1 MKKEILNIIRSN
13 PILYSYLREESQEYI
28 YLLKD
33 YSYLKE
39 IEKKAKNKYG
49 LTLEQKLNKISKRIE
64 LLNEIMDVLN

>member
-1 MKKEILNIIRSN
+1 MHDYENGILVPVDDINSLEKEIEKLIIDEN
-13 PILYSYLREESQEYI
+13 LRTN
-28 YLLKD
+28 
-33 YSYLKE
+33 